1 MLEWDDLRFFS
12 AFAREGSLAAAA
24 RLLGVEH
31 ATVSRRIAA
40 LEASLNLKLV
50 DRRGRLYQLTED
62 GVRVSEYASQMEN
75 ASFALKRYVAGEEAR
90 IEGEVILSAPPA
102 FLGTLVAQRL
112 GKLREKHPG
121 LQIRLVGAKATA
133 SLARQETDIAITF
146 SRPHEQS
153 VVAKSLGNL
162 GFSLHAS
169 EQYLLARK
177 PADYEFIGYDPSGEG
192 WPQQDW
198 LLAKAAGRP
207 LSITSNDLRIQAM
220 AAVGHGGVV
229 LLPDFLGSEYGLQKV
244 DEQGARLDI
253 PVWLAFHED
262 LRASPR
268 IRVVVDFLVEG
279 LAAARQP

>member
-24 RLLGVEH
+24 RMLGVEH

-40 LEASLNLKLV
+40 LEAALGLKLV

-62 GVRVSEYASQMEN
+62 GVRVSEYASQMET
-75 ASFALKRYVAGEEAR
+75 ASFALKRYVAGEDAR

-112 GKLREKHPG
+112 GKLREQHPG
-121 LQIRLVGAKATA
+121 LRIRLVGAKAMA
-133 SLARQETDIAITF
+133 SLSRQETDIAITF
-146 SRPHEQS
+146 TRPQEQS
-153 VVAKSLGNL
+153 VVARSLGNL

-169 EQYLLARK
+169 AQYLQART
-177 PADYEFIGYDPSGEG
+177 PAEYEFIGYDPSGEG

-198 LLAKAAGRP
+198 LLARAAGRP

-220 AAVGHGGVV
+220 AAVGGGGVV
-229 LLPDFLGSEYGLQKV
+229 LLPDFLGSEYQLKKV
-244 DEQGARLDI
+244 EGQGAGLEI

-262 LRASPR
+262 LRASPK
-268 IRVVVDFLVEG
+268 IRVVVDFLVQG
-279 LAAARQP
+279 LVAAQQP

>member
-62 GVRVSEYASQMEN
+62 GVRVSEYAQQMEA

-112 GKLREKHPG
+112 GTLRELHPG
-121 LQIRLVGAKATA
+121 LRIRLVGAKATA

-153 VVAKSLGNL
+153 VVAKSLGKL

-169 EQYLLARK
+169 ERYLRSRK

-220 AAVGHGGVV
+220 AAVGGGGVV
-229 LLPDFLGSEYGLQKV
+229 LLPDFLGSEYGLIKLE
-244 DEQGARLDI
+244 EQGARLDI

-262 LRASPR
+262 LRASAK

-279 LAAARQP
+279 LAAAQQL